1 MTIRLDGQVA
11 IVTGAG
17 QGLGRCHALALA
29 ERGAKIVVNDL
40 GGARDGSGE
49 SSDAAAGVVAE
60 ISALGGEAITNGANV
75 ADFEQVE
82 AMAQQALDTWGRIDI
97 LINNAGILRDKS
109 FLKMTP
115 EDFRQVID
123 VHLIGSFNCTKAV
136 WPSMREQRYGRIVF
150 TSSSTGLYGKFG
162 QANYGAAK
170 MGVIGLMN
178 VLHLEGA
185 KYNIHVNALSPA
197 AGTRMT
203 EDIFPAELFAL
214 FAPALVSPG
223 VVFLSSPDAPS
234 RKILTAAAG
243 SFAVCKIYETEG
255 VNFTPDELTPEAI
268 AESWA
273 EIDNPDQ
280 QRELQ
285 VGGEQSMKFG
295 QQAAARQGIQLQPR
309 DTSHA

>member
-17 QGLGRCHALALA
+17 QGLGRTHALALA

-40 GGARDGSGE
+40 GGARDGTGQ
-49 SSDAAAGVVAE
+49 SSQAADAVVAE
-60 ISALGGEAITNGANV
+60 IKANGGEAIANGANV

-82 AMAQQALDTWGRIDI
+82 AMVQQAMDAWGRVDI

-115 EDFRQVID
+115 EDFRLVID
-123 VHLIGSFNCTKAV
+123 VHLMGSFNCSKAV
-136 WPSMREQRYGRIVF
+136 WEIMREQAYGRIVF
-150 TSSSTGLYGKFG
+150 TSSSSGLYGNFG

-185 KYNIHVNALSPA
+185 KYNIHVNALAPA

-203 EDIFPAELFAL
+203 EDIFPAALFGL
-214 FAPALVSPG
+214 FAPEAVSPG
-223 VVFLSSPDAPS
+223 IVFLSGPDAPS
-234 RKILTAAAG
+234 RTIMTAAAG
-243 SFAVCKIYETEG
+243 SFAVSKIFETEG
-255 VNFTPDELTPEAI
+255 LNFTPEELTAEAI
-268 AESWA
+268 ADTWS
-273 EIDNPDQ
+273 EIDSSNQ

-285 VGGEQSMKFG
+285 AGGEQSMKFG
-295 QQAAARQGIQLQPR
+295 QQAAVKQGIKLNI
-309 DTSHA
+309 

>member
-17 QGLGRCHALALA
+17 QGLGRTHALALA
-29 ERGAKIVVNDL
+29 ERGAKIVINDL
-40 GGARDGSGE
+40 GGARDGTGQSSQAAE
-49 SSDAAAGVVAE
+49 SVVAE
-60 ISALGGEAITNGANV
+60 IKANGGQAIANGANV

-82 AMAQQALDTWGRIDI
+82 AMVQQTMDSWGRIDI

-115 EDFRQVID
+115 EDFRLVID
-123 VHLIGSFNCTKAV
+123 VHLMGSFNCAKAV
-136 WPSMREQRYGRIVF
+136 WAIMREQSYGRIVF
-150 TSSSTGLYGKFG
+150 TSSSSGLYGNFG
-162 QANYGAAK
+162 QSNYGAAK

-203 EDIFPAELFAL
+203 EDIFPTELFDL
-214 FAPALVSPG
+214 FAPEAVSPG
-223 VVFLSSPDAPS
+223 IVFLSGPDAPS
-234 RKILTAAAG
+234 RKIMTAAAG

-255 VNFTPDELTPEAI
+255 LNFTPEELTAEVI
-268 AESWA
+268 AENWSK
-273 EIDNPDQ
+273 IDNADQ

-285 VGGEQSMKFG
+285 AGGEQSMKFG
-295 QQAAARQGIQLQPR
+295 KQAAIKQGVDLG
-309 DTSHA
+309 